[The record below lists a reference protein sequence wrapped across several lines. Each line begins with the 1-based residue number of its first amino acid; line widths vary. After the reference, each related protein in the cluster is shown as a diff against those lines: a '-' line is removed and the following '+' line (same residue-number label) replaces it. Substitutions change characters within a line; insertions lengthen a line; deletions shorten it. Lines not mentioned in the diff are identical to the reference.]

1 MKPRILK
8 SVALIAPVVALMTG
22 CKVDKG
28 QDFIDDGD
36 QPIVFSEDALNIV
49 VDEDQGV
56 IVIDLLQ
63 GATAGGDPLSGK
75 SGVGV
80 SQVSFAQDT
89 IIWDPGAENNDQ
101 PMYGLPVPTVVE
113 NGKQVTPFLLE
124 GNQMLVDLGGFD
136 DRLVSCSDF
145 TPGESVNPWPRPGHT
160 YTITYNIAHGGEPV
174 SRTLNLTIN
183 GVVST
188 IEKIDVQNLSVR
200 VDESSSASVSFSPQ
214 VACDKELRYE
224 IADESIATVDDEGNV
239 TGVEVGTTELTVW
252 NPETN
257 ISATVDVTVNSSFQI
272 NVANADGPRDA
283 LVKEIPACTHGG
295 LHVVP
300 VPSLGEALNG
310 VYQYSWSTDEESL
323 LTLLDLVPDAESEN
337 GEWAIIQVGDGDKN
351 PISNV
356 AQDAEVITVAYE
368 SGETTTPKEAIEQL
382 SVSVSVVPNK
392 ACLKAN
398 NAGNASN
405 WDHTFEHSFP
415 GNGYNTYVSGSFDQ
429 AVGDPIFGSSL
440 RVTADQ
446 DDITAG
452 VVKTNWT
459 NGNAAYDMWA
469 SYYGVGPRGHGVEFG
484 VSMWVKLEQPREG
497 VKVHFNLAPW
507 HDSRNANANKTAGS
521 FPNAEK
527 TGSDFAAELAPTTAW
542 QLVNLVNR
550 NHTEDESDDSSTY
563 TIPTT
568 WAIDGTANTTVMPYI
583 YATGLKVGDQ
593 ILFDDIAVMEQ

>member
-1 MKPRILK
+1 MKRRILK
-8 SVALIAPVVALMTG
+8 SVALIAPVVALMAG

-28 QDFIDDGD
+28 QDFVGDGD

-63 GATAGGDPLSGK
+63 GGTAGGDPLSGQA
-75 SGVGV
+75 GVGV

-89 IIWDPGAENNDQ
+89 IIWDPNAENNDQ
-101 PMYGLPVPTVVE
+101 PMYGLPVPTIVE
-113 NGKQVTPFLLE
+113 DGKQVTPFFLD
-124 GNQMLVDLGGFD
+124 GNQMIVDLNGFD
-136 DRLVSCSDF
+136 ERLISCSEF
-145 TPGESVNPWPRPGHT
+145 TPGESVNPWPRPVHT
-160 YTITYNIAHGGEPV
+160 YTMTYNVVNGGDPV
-174 SRTLNLTIN
+174 TRTLNLTIN
-183 GVVST
+183 GVKAE
-188 IEKIDVQNLSVR
+188 IEEIDVQNLSVR
-200 VDESSSASVSFSPQ
+200 LGESVNASASFSPQ
-214 VACDKELRYE
+214 AVCDQELRYE
-224 IADESIATVDDEGNV
+224 VNDESVATVDEAGTV
-239 TGVEVGTTELTVW
+239 TGVGVGEAELTVW
-252 NPETN
+252 NPDSNVSST
-257 ISATVDVTVNSSFQI
+257 VTVAVDSDFRI
-272 NVANADGPRDA
+272 GVTNAEGPRDA
-283 LVKEIPACTHGG
+283 LVKDIAACTYGG
-295 LHVVP
+295 LHVESEP
-300 VPSLGEALNG
+300 TLGEMLNG
-310 VYQYSWSTDEESL
+310 VYQYSWSTGEESL
-323 LTLLDLVPDAESEN
+323 LTLLDLVPDADTEN
-337 GEWAIIQVGDGDKN
+337 GEWAILQVGDGDKS
-351 PISNV
+351 PASNV
-356 AQDAEVITVAYE
+356 AQEAEAVTVAYE
-368 SGETTTPKEAIEQL
+368 SGETTAAKEDIDSL
-382 SVSVSVVPNK
+382 SVAVSVVPNK

-415 GNGYNTYVSGSFDQ
+415 GNGYNKYISGAFDQ

-440 RVTADQ
+440 RVTAEEDNT
-446 DDITAG
+446 IAG

-459 NGNAAYDMWA
+459 NGDAAFDMWG

-507 HDSRNANANKTAGS
+507 HDSRNALDNKAAGS

-583 YATGLKVGDQ
+583 YATGLTAGDQ